1 MKMEQILKDNELVLS
16 VRFAEID
23 MIRVVHHSRYW
34 IWFEEGRF
42 NFLNKVLN
50 ITTDDVLSSGIFL
63 PVIDCK
69 CTYISSVKWGDKVK
83 VITRID
89 PRQTAYL
96 VFNHEVYILSENK
109 SRLACKASIKHAFV
123 DKDFNLKLRMPSF
136 IERTLVKNR
145 HKGYAFVSKGN
156 ATF

>member
-1 MKMEQILKDNELVLS
+1 MEQQLKDNEILFS

-50 ITTDDVLSSGIFL
+50 VNSNDILSSELFL

-69 CTYISSVKWGDKVK
+69 CTYLSSVKWGDVVK
-83 VITRID
+83 VVTRININCS
-89 PRQTAYL
+89 AYL
-96 VFNHEVYILSENK
+96 LFEHEVYILSEK
-109 SRLACKASIKHAFV
+109 KCKLACKALIKHAFV
-123 DKDFNLKLRMPSF
+123 DKNFNLKLRMPLF
-136 IERTLVKNR
+136 IEKACIKNSY
-145 HKGYAFVSKGN
+145 KQYAFVSTDN
-156 ATF
+156 TLY